1 VGAGSEES
9 EVPPKIE
16 PVTPEAE
23 KALRVR
29 RGWNVAMADR
39 KALVSVIGGS
49 DSAPPE
55 ALVLA
60 GEVGF
65 LIARADAVLVCG
77 GLNGVMEAACKG
89 AKRGGGTTVG
99 ILPGPDAAAAN
110 PWVDIPVVTA
120 MSTARN
126 AIVVRTGDAIIAIDG
141 SFGTLTEIAYALDL
155 GKKVFALRSWELEK
169 LDVSRELFVP
179 VRTAREAVEGA
190 VGEAHRVR

>member
-1 VGAGSEES
+1 
-9 EVPPKIE
+9 
-16 PVTPEAE
+16 
-23 KALRVR
+23 
-29 RGWNVAMADR
+29 MADR
-39 KALVSVIGGS
+39 KPLISVIGGS

-60 GEVGF
+60 EEVGF
-65 LIARADAVLVCG
+65 LIARVDAVLVCG

-110 PWVDIPVVTA
+110 SWVDIPVVTA

-155 GKKVFALRSWELEK
+155 GKKVFALRSWELER
-169 LDVSRELFVP
+169 LGVGTDLLVP
-179 VRTAREAVEGA
+179 VRTPREAVEGA
-190 VGEAHRVR
+190 VEEAHRVR

>member
-1 VGAGSEES
+1 
-9 EVPPKIE
+9 
-16 PVTPEAE
+16 
-23 KALRVR
+23 
-29 RGWNVAMADR
+29 MADR
-39 KALVSVIGGS
+39 KPLISVIGGS
-49 DSAPPE
+49 NSAPPE

-60 GEVGF
+60 EEVGF

-126 AIVVRTGDAIIAIDG
+126 AIVVRTGDAVIAIDG

-155 GKKVFALRSWELEK
+155 GKKVFALRSWELER
-169 LDVSRELFVP
+169 LGVGTDLLVP
-179 VRTAREAVEGA
+179 VRTPREAVEDA
-190 VGEAHRVR
+190 VEETHRVR

>member
-1 VGAGSEES
+1 
-9 EVPPKIE
+9 
-16 PVTPEAE
+16 
-23 KALRVR
+23 
-29 RGWNVAMADR
+29 MADR
-39 KALVSVIGGS
+39 KPLISVIGGS
-49 DSAPPE
+49 DSAPQE

-60 GEVGF
+60 EEVGF

-155 GKKVFALRSWELEK
+155 GKKVFALRSWELER
-169 LDVSRELFVP
+169 LGVGTDLLVP
-179 VRTAREAVEGA
+179 VRTPREAVEDA
-190 VGEAHRVR
+190 VEEAHRIR

>member
-1 VGAGSEES
+1 MTE
-9 EVPPKIE
+9 
-16 PVTPEAE
+16 
-23 KALRVR
+23 R
-29 RGWNVAMADR
+29 R
-39 KALVSVIGGS
+39 LVIAVIGGGNHAS
-49 DSAPPE
+49 PE
-55 ALVLA
+55 AVALA
-60 GEVGF
+60 EEVGF